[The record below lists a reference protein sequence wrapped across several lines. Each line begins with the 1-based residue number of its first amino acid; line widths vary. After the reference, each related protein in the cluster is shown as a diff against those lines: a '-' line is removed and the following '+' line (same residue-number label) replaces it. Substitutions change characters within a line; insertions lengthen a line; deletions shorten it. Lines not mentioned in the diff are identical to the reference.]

1 MKPFNSLTGHHRFP
15 IAAYL
20 FGALLPLSSFGQSGS
35 QDPAFAIGTGANNRV
50 FAMAAQPDGKH
61 IVVGAF
67 TSYGGSA
74 TNRIVRIERN
84 GSRDASFN
92 VGTGANAQLSAVTIA
107 PDGKV
112 LVGGA
117 HTTYNGT
124 ASSRLTRLNTN
135 GSIDGSFAIGTGFG
149 SGSVTGIA
157 IQSDGKI
164 LVIGTFLLFNGNSH
178 GRIVRLNADGSLDA
192 SYNIG
197 TGANGDIYCGALD
210 AEGRLV
216 IGGTFSNV
224 NGTARQGLA
233 RINPD
238 GTVDATFDP
247 GLGPNAAPYCI
258 THQRDGRI
266 LIGGLFTSY
275 NGSTPSSRIARINR
289 DGSYDNTFAIGTG
302 FNSWVYTIVLQG
314 DGKLLVGGDFTSYNG
329 TTRNRLVRL
338 NKTGSLDNTF
348 STGTTCNSWVYA
360 ITWQPEGRVTV
371 GGGFTTFNGTTRN
384 RLVRLFTGCDDT
396 VQLILRTDGFG
407 AQTSWEMIGEGFTYT
422 ICSGSGF
429 ASNQEITATCCV
441 PMGCMRLRVLD
452 SAGDGM
458 TTGGYVLKDQAGNR
472 IIDNTNDGVFGAE
485 SSVSGNGTFCLPM
498 STDRPI
504 LSVCDKL
511 DWVNSDFMVA
521 SPVPEVSAQWGIG
534 DQTDDGYEFWF
545 YDPDGT
551 YSQRKFRNHATAGG
565 FGSGALRACYQRVGW
580 LPSVNP
586 IPTGVL
592 LNVKVRGRVNGINNE
607 WGTACRFKL
616 DPVAAACPL
625 TKLIDTP
632 GHVYYSCGTTRTR
645 SQFVSAKGV
654 SGANR
659 YEFEFVNTADGY
671 SHTIQSANYHRYL
684 NWATPALVSGRTY
697 QVRVRASRDNGAS
710 WCPWG
715 EECTVTIAPSL
726 APTGGASA
734 LALPPVEERLTIWPN
749 PSTGQELAFEL
760 DGVSTPLDGAG
771 ITVFDATGKQ
781 VFNQRQGIQDVQ
793 WRSTLRFPE
802 QLPTGNYF
810 LRIVAGDR
818 SWNER
823 FVVAH

>member
-1 MKPFNSLTGHHRFP
+1 MEFPFTSSTFCAILLTTAFCGVGTAR
-15 IAAYL
+15 A
-20 FGALLPLSSFGQSGS
+20 QSGT

-61 IVVGAF
+61 VVVGSF
-67 TSYGGSA
+67 TNYGGTA
-74 TNRIVRIERN
+74 LNRLVRIQRN

-92 VGTGANAQLSAVTIA
+92 IGTGANAQLNAVTVA
-107 PDGKV
+107 ADGKV
-112 LVGGA
+112 LIGGS
-117 HTTYNGT
+117 HSTYNGT
-124 ASSRLTRLNTN
+124 ASSKLTRLNTN
-135 GSIDGSFAIGTGFG
+135 GSIDATFSIGTGFTG
-149 SGSVTGIA
+149 GNVTAIA
-157 IQSDGKI
+157 IQADGKL
-164 LVIGTFLLFNGNSH
+164 LVVGTFTHFNGAVH

-192 SYNIG
+192 TYSVG
-197 TGANGDIYCGALD
+197 VGANADIYCGSLD
-210 AEGRLV
+210 ADGRLV
-216 IGGTFSNV
+216 VGGAFTSV
-224 NGTARQGLA
+224 NGSARPRLA
-233 RINPD
+233 RFSSSGALD
-238 GTVDATFDP
+238 LTFNS
-247 GLGPNAAPYCI
+247 GAGPNAAPYCI
-258 THQRDGRI
+258 THQRDGKI

-275 NGSTPSSRIARINR
+275 NGNTPSARIARINR
-289 DGSYDNTFAIGTG
+289 DGTYDNTFSIGTG

-314 DGKLLVGGDFTSYNG
+314 DGKLLVGGDFSAYNG
-329 TTRNRLVRL
+329 NIRNKLVRL

-348 STGTTCNSWVYA
+348 STGSTCNNWVYA

-371 GGGFTTFNGTTRN
+371 GGGFTTFNGTARN

-396 VQLILRTDGFG
+396 VQLVLKTDGFG

-472 IIDNTNDGVFGAE
+472 IIDNVNDGVFGSV

-498 STDRPI
+498 SPDRPI
-504 LSVCDKL
+504 LSICDKL
-511 DWVNSDFMVA
+511 DWVNSDFMIA
-521 SPVPEVSAQWGIG
+521 SPVPEVSAQWGLG
-534 DQTDDGYEFWF
+534 DQSDDGYEFWF

-565 FGSGALRACYQRVGW
+565 YGSGALRACYQRVGW
-580 LPSVNP
+580 LPSVDP

-592 LNVKVRGRVNGINNE
+592 LNVKIRGRVNGINNE

-625 TKLIDTP
+625 TKLIDIP

-645 SQFVSAKGV
+645 SQFVTAKGV

-684 NWATPALVSGRTY
+684 NWISPALVPGHTY
-697 QVRVRASRDNGAS
+697 QVRVHASRDNGAT

-715 EECTVTIAPSL
+715 GLCTVMIAPAL
-726 APTGGASA
+726 APTGGQSS
-734 LALPPVEERLTIWPN
+734 LAFQDPERTLTLWPN
-749 PSTGQELAFEL
+749 PSSGQEVEL
-760 DGVSTPLDGAG
+760 KIDGIDASTTTSN

-781 VFNQRQGIQDVQ
+781 VFQQRYGVQ
-793 WRSTLRFPE
+793 APMWRSTVTFPNV
-802 QLPTGNYF
+802 LPTGNYF
-810 LRIVAGDR
+810 LRATSGDR
-818 SWNER
+818 TLNER